1 MGKKSRG
8 INPGRE
14 TWLEKGKKERKKER
28 RDQRIDR
35 LRER

>member
-14 TWLEKGKKERKKER
+14 TWLEKGKKERKK
-28 RDQRIDR
+28 QGINASID
-35 LRER
+35 